1 MSAVIEI
8 SKLTNNASGKPN
20 DDFLKLR
27 PFSVKEYD
35 WMIEQGI
42 LTENDNI
49 ELLNGA
55 IVEKMPKGTK
65 HANFNDIIAN
75 LFFQKLGQKVWVRN
89 QNPIWLDDFSEPEP
103 DIVLAALNE
112 NGYEDKHPTPEDIFL
127 ILEVSDSTLSYDR
140 TAKSAAYARAGIV
153 QYLLLN
159 VQERTLED
167 YREPSADGYQSKQT
181 LRDEQTFNL
190 VAFPEVT
197 LQAKDFL
204 PIEKI

>member
-8 SKLTNNASGKPN
+8 SKLANTQNGKQS

-27 PFSVKEYD
+27 PFTVKEYD

-42 LTENDNI
+42 LTENDNV

-75 LFFQKLGQKVWVRN
+75 LFFQKLGQKVWIRN

-103 DIVLAALNE
+103 GIVLVE
-112 NGYEDKHPTPEDIFL
+112 PPFSRYFEKHPTPDDIFL

-140 TAKSAAYARAGIV
+140 TAKSAAYARAGIR

-159 VQERTLED
+159 VQDQTLED
-167 YREPSADGYQSKQT
+167 YREPGADGYQSKQT
-181 LRDEQTFNL
+181 LRAEQTFNL
-190 VAFPEVT
+190 VAFPDVS

-204 PIEKI
+204 PLNKI

>member
-8 SKLTNNASGKPN
+8 SKLANTQNDKQN

-27 PFSVKEYD
+27 PFTVKEYD
-35 WMIEQGI
+35 WMIAQGM
-42 LTENDNI
+42 LTENDNV

-65 HANFNDIIAN
+65 HSAANDRVARVFYRI
-75 LFFQKLGQKVWVRN
+75 LGDKAIVRN
-89 QNPIWLDDFSEPEP
+89 QNPIWLDEFSEPEP
-103 DIVLAALNE
+103 DIVLAALDE
-112 NGYEDKHPTPEDIFL
+112 NDYEEKHPAPANIFL

-181 LRDEQTFNL
+181 LRGEQTFNL
-190 VAFPEVT
+190 VAFPDVS

-204 PIEKI
+204 PIERF

>member
-8 SKLTNNASGKPN
+8 SKLANTQNGKQN

-27 PFSVKEYD
+27 PFTVKEYD
-35 WMIEQGI
+35 WMIEQGM

-65 HANFNDIIAN
+65 HSAANDRAARVFYRVLGDKAII
-75 LFFQKLGQKVWVRN
+75 RN

-112 NGYEDKHPTPEDIFL
+112 NGYEDKHPMPEDIFL

-140 TAKSAAYARAGIV
+140 TAKSAAYARAGIR

-159 VQERTLED
+159 VQDQTLED
-167 YREPSADGYQSKQT
+167 YREPGTDGYQSKQT
-181 LRDEQTFNL
+181 LRAEQAFNL
-190 VAFPEVT
+190 VAFPDVS
-197 LQAKDFL
+197 LQVKDFL
-204 PIEKI
+204 SLKKI

>member
-8 SKLTNNASGKPN
+8 SQLSQAANGKSN
-20 DDFLKLR
+20 GDYLKLR
-27 PFSVKEYD
+27 PFTVKEYD
-35 WMIEQGI
+35 FLIEAGI
-42 LTENDNI
+42 LSAADNI

-75 LFFQKLGQKVWVRN
+75 LFFQKLGQKVWIRN

-103 DIVLAALNE
+103 DIVLVE
-112 NGYEDKHPTPEDIFL
+112 PPFSRYFEKHPTPAEIYL
-127 ILEVSDSTLSYDR
+127 ILEVSDTTLSYDR
-140 TAKSAAYARAGIV
+140 TAKSAAYARAGIR

-159 VQERTLED
+159 VHERTLED
-167 YREPSADGYQSKQT
+167 YREPAADGYQSKQT

-190 VAFPEVT
+190 VAFPDVI

-204 PIEKI
+204 PIERI

>member
-8 SKLTNNASGKPN
+8 SQLSQAANGKSN
-20 DDFLKLR
+20 GDYLKLR
-27 PFSVKEYD
+27 PFTVKEYD
-35 WMIEQGI
+35 FLIEAGI
-42 LTENDNI
+42 LTAADNI

-75 LFFQKLGQKVWVRN
+75 LFFQKLGQKVWIRN

-103 DIVLAALNE
+103 DIVLVE
-112 NGYEDKHPTPEDIFL
+112 PPFSRYFEKHPTPAEIYL
-127 ILEVSDSTLSYDR
+127 ILEVSDTTLSYDR
-140 TAKSAAYARAGIV
+140 TAKSAAYARAGIR

-167 YREPSADGYQSKQT
+167 YREPAADGYQSKQT

-190 VAFPEVT
+190 VAFPDVI

-204 PIEKI
+204 PIERI

>member
-1 MSAVIEI
+1 
-8 SKLTNNASGKPN
+8 
-20 DDFLKLR
+20 
-27 PFSVKEYD
+27 
-35 WMIEQGI
+35 MIEQGI

-103 DIVLAALNE
+103 DIVLVE
-112 NGYEDKHPTPEDIFL
+112 PPFSKYFGKHPMPADIFL
-127 ILEVSDSTLSYDR
+127 ILEISDSTLSYDR
-140 TAKSAAYARAGIV
+140 TAKSAAYALAGIV

-190 VAFPEVT
+190 VAFPDVI